1 MTLCER
7 CPLAADC
14 DLEYMSSACREARRR
29 ECPDVRRNNGERL
42 RDMDNEQMAGFL
54 CLLISQVEREL
65 AEKLHRSGIPAVL
78 VEIPEKSY
86 RDHLAFLNET
96 EEGDL

>member
-1 MTLCER
+1 MILCER

-14 DLEYMSSACREARRR
+14 DLEYMSSDCREARRQ

-42 RDMDNEQMAGFL
+42 RDMDNEQMARFL
-54 CLLISQVEREL
+54 CLLISQVEREM
-65 AEKLHRSGIPAVL
+65 AEKLHRSGIQAVL

-86 RDHLAFLNET
+86 RVYLEWLESI
-96 EEGDL
+96 EEDDQ